1 MYKKIGTLLLFSA
14 ILLTSIF
21 GVPSNEASAY
31 KKEGWK
37 LGYQVQSYKWGA
49 SLKDGVIKTGW
60 KNGANSWKSKTSTNV
75 GVNFFYHSSSV
86 HFLTRFTEKDS
97 NYFGKMNVNYNTKTK
112 VVTKY
117 AGYLNDYAVKNSKVA
132 QSTAVHELGH
142 ALGIA
147 HNNGTSIMNSNRD
160 RNKMI
165 TPQTD
170 DVNGV
175 KSIYK

>member
-1 MYKKIGTLLLFSA
+1 MYKRIKIVLFSV
-14 ILLTSIF
+14 ILLSSILGF
-21 GVPSNEASAY
+21 HSNEVSAY
-31 KKEGWK
+31 KKEVWR
-37 LGYQVQSYKWGA
+37 LSYPTQSYKWGA

-60 KNGANSWKSKTSTNV
+60 KNAISSWKSKTSTNV
-75 GVNFFYHSSSV
+75 KVNFFYHTSSV
-86 HFLTRFTEKDS
+86 HFLTRYTEKDS
-97 NYFGKMNVNYNTKTK
+97 RYYGKMNTTYNTKTK
-112 VVTKY
+112 VVTKF
-117 AGYLNDYAVKNSKVA
+117 AGYLNDYAIKNSKVA

-147 HNNGTSIMNSNRD
+147 HNNGTSIMNSKRD

-175 KSIYK
+175 KNIYK

>member
-1 MYKKIGTLLLFSA
+1 MEKTVYFYL
-14 ILLTSIF
+14 
-21 GVPSNEASAY
+21 
-31 KKEGWK
+31 WK
-37 LGYQVQSYKWGA
+37 TVES
-49 SLKDGVIKTGW
+49 SL
-60 KNGANSWKSKTSTNV
+60 A
-75 GVNFFYHSSSV
+75 
-86 HFLTRFTEKDS
+86 
-97 NYFGKMNVNYNTKTK
+97 
-112 VVTKY
+112 VT
-117 AGYLNDYAVKNSKVA
+117 
-132 QSTAVHELGH
+132 H

>member
-1 MYKKIGTLLLFSA
+1 
-14 ILLTSIF
+14 
-21 GVPSNEASAY
+21 
-31 KKEGWK
+31 
-37 LGYQVQSYKWGA
+37 
-49 SLKDGVIKTGW
+49 
-60 KNGANSWKSKTSTNV
+60 
-75 GVNFFYHSSSV
+75 
-86 HFLTRFTEKDS
+86 
-97 NYFGKMNVNYNTKTK
+97 MNVNYNTKTK